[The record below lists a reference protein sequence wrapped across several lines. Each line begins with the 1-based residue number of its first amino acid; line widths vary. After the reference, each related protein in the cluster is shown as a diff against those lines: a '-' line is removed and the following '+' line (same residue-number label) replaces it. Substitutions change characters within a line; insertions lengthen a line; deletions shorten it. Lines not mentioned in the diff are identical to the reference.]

1 MGRDNIAG
9 TKGGILKTL
18 FLLPGMIIQWF
29 MYVSVGGVKGY
40 GKVREQTRLARSP
53 LMTWVYSIGAWGLGG
68 LYILGSLLQQA
79 PS

>member
-29 MYVSVGGVKGY
+29 MYVSVGG
-40 GKVREQTRLARSP
+40 
-53 LMTWVYSIGAWGLGG
+53 
-68 LYILGSLLQQA
+68 
-79 PS
+79 